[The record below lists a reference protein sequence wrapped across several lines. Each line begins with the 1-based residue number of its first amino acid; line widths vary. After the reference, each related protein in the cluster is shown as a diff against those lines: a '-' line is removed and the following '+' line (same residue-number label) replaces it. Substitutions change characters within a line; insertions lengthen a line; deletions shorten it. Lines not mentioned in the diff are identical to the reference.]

1 LVADVPTLSSE
12 VAHVGP
18 TIRSAAPLRPLACH
32 SPAYHPSKAATLP
45 SLSASVRVLR
55 VLRKQRG
62 FTQQQLADRFGIDR
76 CYISE
81 VENGRRS
88 ISLNIL
94 EVIADGF
101 KISLPELFS
110 QLD

>member
-1 LVADVPTLSSE
+1 LVADVHTLSSE
-12 VAHVGP
+12 VADVDLTSG
-18 TIRSAAPLRPLACH
+18 RSCATLTSCL
-32 SPAYHPSKAATLP
+32 SPAFHPFKAVCFPCCPFGRL
-45 SLSASVRVLR
+45 LR

-81 VENGRRS
+81 VENGKRS

-101 KISLPELFS
+101 KMSLPELFS